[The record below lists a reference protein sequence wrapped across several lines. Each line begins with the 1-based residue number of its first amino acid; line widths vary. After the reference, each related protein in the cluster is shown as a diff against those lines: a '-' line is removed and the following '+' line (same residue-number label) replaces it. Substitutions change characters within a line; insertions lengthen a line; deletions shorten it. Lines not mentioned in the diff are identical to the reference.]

1 MLLKDYRNSKGMQLA
16 SIVLEKLQV
25 SPAEKCFKL
34 FDITGNSKTLPNVI
48 CIPESPICDL
58 TDIMTGI
65 KVL

>member
-1 MLLKDYRNSKGMQLA
+1 MLLKDHRNSKGKQLPN
-16 SIVLEKLQV
+16 IVLEKLQV

-58 TDIMTGI
+58 TDIITGL